1 MLILQDDEANQL
13 LLVSGHGRHWD
24 MVNESGQYSLKQL
37 LIMRNLLFSALFLT
51 ISPFVMLAQ
60 TVPTG
65 VSPANFH
72 LYVLAGQSNMAGRGK
87 VDTLDKTTHPRV
99 WMLNKANQWVPAT
112 EPMHFD
118 KPAVVGVGPG
128 LAFGKLMA
136 EQNPNSFIGLIPTA
150 VGGSA
155 IDAWTPGGYHEQTKN
170 YPYDEAIKRVQL
182 AQRAGTL
189 HGILWHQG
197 ESDSK
202 PELAAGYEAKLTELI
217 GRFRQVFG
225 SPDAPVVV
233 GTLGDFYLL
242 KNPAATQI
250 NAILSNLPKHVSRV
264 GCADASGLTDGGDA
278 THFNAES
285 ARELGRR
292 YANAMEALETKN
304 HESTKDKSNRS
315 PRRRGQ

>member
-1 MLILQDDEANQL
+1 MAKYL
-13 LLVSGHGRHWD
+13 LLNAFFLSSQLSTVA
-24 MVNESGQYSLKQL
+24 QPSL
-37 LIMRNLLFSALFLT
+37 
-51 ISPFVMLAQ
+51 
-60 TVPTG
+60 PTG
-65 VSPANFH
+65 LDRANFH

-87 VDTLDKTTHPRV
+87 VDTLDKTPHPRV

-136 EQNPNSFIGLIPTA
+136 EQNPNAFIGLIPTA

-182 AQRAGTL
+182 AQQAGTV

-202 PELAAGYEAKLTELI
+202 PDLAAGYEAKLTELI
-217 GRFRQVFG
+217 GRFRQAFG
-225 SPDAPVVV
+225 SPDVPVVV
-233 GTLGDFYLL
+233 GTLGDFYLS

-250 NAILSNLPKHVSRV
+250 NATLSNLPNRLSRV
-264 GCADASGLTDGGDA
+264 AFADASGLTDGGDA

-292 YANAMEALETKN
+292 YANAMQALETK
-304 HESTKDKSNRS
+304 K
-315 PRRRGQ
+315 P